1 MFHVRAPKRLIVG
14 MLALAFG
21 LLAVQ
26 SAAAATAVIPYLSH
40 GIGVDKSQYS
50 GMSTNPLVIPYLSH
64 GIGVDQSLYS
74 GQSHQLRRMSAT
86 QQSPDAIE
94 RAVLRLEASQS
105 ADLNTVNYERVVAQA
120 EAVQPQVV
128 RPDDRAGTR
137 GIGARS
143 SSPSTQSTDLN
154 TSNYERVV
162 ANAEA
167 VQSQASRPDDRAG
180 SHGIGSSSSTQSSAS
195 SSGTDWNLVLFAAGA
210 VLAAMLLG
218 GWAIQFGRR
227 QSGRVVT
234 H

>member
-14 MLALAFG
+14 MLALVFG
-21 LLAVQ
+21 LMVVQ
-26 SAAAATAVIPYLSH
+26 SAAAATA
-40 GIGVDKSQYS
+40 
-50 GMSTNPLVIPYLSH
+50 VIPYLSH

-74 GQSHQLRRMSAT
+74 GQSHQLRRTSST
-86 QQSPDAIE
+86 RRIDPGPDAFM
-94 RAVLRLEASQS
+94 RAVARHEASLAKS
-105 ADLNTVNYERVVAQA
+105 ANLNTYNYERVVAQA

-137 GIGARS
+137 GIETRTY
-143 SSPSTQSTDLN
+143 SPSTSTDLN

-167 VQSQASRPDDRAG
+167 VQSHASRPDDRAG
-180 SHGIGSSSSTQSSAS
+180 SLGIGSGGAASQQSSVSSSST
-195 SSGTDWNLVLFAAGA
+195 DWNTILLAVGA
-210 VLAAMLLG
+210 VLAAMLLA
-218 GWAIQFGRR
+218 GWGIQFGRR